1 MSVRS
6 FGSVALVVWPRTI
19 SIGSAVTRLIWTWYS
34 IGQVY
39 LFARRGFGLGLL
51 LPWRLSA
58 TAVRMRSFKAASST
72 LSPSWMSMARLTFPS
87 RLELNRPEGSFNA
100 APLAN
105 VIFTTFLYVSP
116 VHTMPPWEKMGV
128 PLHFHSSMISGS
140 ASCTISRTFASVFPR
155 QSPSSLI
162 LSSIN
167 AEADSCRMG
176 LLIYSSRFATYFS
189 CAQEVA
195 DVACKRRQKKYEST
209 QSTLVAAD

>member
-58 TAVRMRSFKAASST
+58 TAARMRSFKAASST

-100 APLAN
+100 APLGN
-105 VIFTTFLYVSP
+105 VILTTFLYVSP
-116 VHTMPPWEKMGV
+116 VQTMPLWDQTEV
-128 PLHFHSSMISGS
+128 PHFHSSTISGS
-140 ASCTISRTFASVFPR
+140 ALCMMSRTFARVFPR
-155 QSPSSLI
+155 QSPSCLI
-162 LSSIN
+162 FSSMNADAGSTGTGLSRTAQILAPILAALSVTLQPPEVK
-167 AEADSCRMG
+167 A
-176 LLIYSSRFATYFS
+176 SRS
-189 CAQEVA
+189 HHNI
-195 DVACKRRQKKYEST
+195 
-209 QSTLVAAD
+209 